1 MNGNFP
7 QKCSQEV
14 LEKILD
20 LDMSASSSDDFLQL
34 VSGTKIIFGSLPL
47 THRYGGHQFGSW
59 AGQLGDGRAHLI
71 GVYTNRFG
79 SRWELQLKGSGRT
92 PYSRRG
98 DGRAVLRSS
107 IREFLGSEA
116 MHYLGIPTSRAASLV
131 VSDDNIW
138 RDQFYNGNIKK
149 ERGAIVLRVAKSWFR
164 IGSLEILAQSGELD
178 LLRMLLDMV
187 IKEHFPKININD
199 SNKYLAFFSQVVS
212 ETAHLIGLWMSVGFA
227 HGVCNTDNF
236 SLLSITIDYG
246 PFGFMDSYNPDFV
259 PNTSDDEGRYKI
271 GNQANVGMFNLNK
284 LLKALNPLFSPREK
298 QLASQILEEYPQQ
311 YYKGF
316 VELFKTK
323 LGLLGENEDDD
334 YLIAFLLKLM
344 EDTRADF
351 TMTFRQLSEI
361 SEDKLKD
368 LNIPKEFWA
377 LQDIAK
383 HKNFSTWIA
392 MYLLRLKGNVGDSD
406 SERRRRMSSV
416 NPRYILRNWMAE
428 SAVQKAEINDFSEV
442 RFLQRVLQHPFLVQT
457 LAERAGYAQHPPAW
471 AEDVKVSCSS

>member
-1 MNGNFP
+1 
-7 QKCSQEV
+7 
-14 LEKILD
+14 
-20 LDMSASSSDDFLQL
+20 
-34 VSGTKIIFGSLPL
+34 
-47 THRYGGHQFGSW
+47 
-59 AGQLGDGRAHLI
+59 
-71 GVYTNRFG
+71 
-79 SRWELQLKGSGRT
+79 
-92 PYSRRG
+92 
-98 DGRAVLRSS
+98 
-107 IREFLGSEA
+107 
-116 MHYLGIPTSRAASLV
+116 
-131 VSDDNIW
+131 
-138 RDQFYNGNIKK
+138 
-149 ERGAIVLRVAKSWFR
+149 
-164 IGSLEILAQSGELD
+164 
-178 LLRMLLDMV
+178 MLLYV
-187 IKEHFPKININD
+187 
-199 SNKYLAFFSQVVS
+199 L
-212 ETAHLIGLWMSVGFA
+212 
-227 HGVCNTDNF
+227 GVCNTDNF

-284 LLKALNPLFSPREK
+284 LLKALNPLFSPRQK
-298 QLASQILEEYPQQ
+298 QLASQILEGYPQQ

-344 EDTRADF
+344 EDSRADF

-416 NPRYILRNWMAE
+416 NPRYVLRNWMAE

-442 RFLQRVLQHPFLVQT
+442 RFLQQVLQHPFLVQT
-457 LAERAGYAQHPPAW
+457 LAERAGYAQHPPTW